1 MDEMNQE
8 PKIGVYV
15 CKCGTNIAKVVDC
28 DGVASTI
35 GDMPGVTDRPSPTST
50 CAPTPAR
57 R

>member
-1 MDEMNQE
+1 MEQ

-15 CKCGTNIAKVVDC
+15 CDCGVNIAATVNVPEVVKFA
-28 DGVASTI
+28 GGLPNVTVARS
-35 GDMPGVTDRPSPTST
+35 TST